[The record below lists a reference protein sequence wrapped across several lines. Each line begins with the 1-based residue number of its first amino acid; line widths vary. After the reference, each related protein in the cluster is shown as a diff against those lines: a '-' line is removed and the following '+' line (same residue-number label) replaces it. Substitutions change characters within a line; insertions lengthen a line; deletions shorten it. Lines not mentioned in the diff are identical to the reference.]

1 MRPDEQGHRPATPLE
16 LLFDLCF
23 VVAVAAL
30 AGELH
35 HDLSHDHVVEGTV
48 TYALLFV
55 PIWWAWMSYS
65 WFATAFDNDD
75 VGFRLLTGAQML
87 GVLAVAAT
95 VPAAADGNYA
105 PFTIAYTLMRLPLV
119 VQWLR
124 AAHDDPAHRRFAQR
138 YAIGTLAAQTLW
150 LTGLLIPAPAR
161 LAIWTAALAV
171 ELGTPILA
179 VRAAPGRVFHPGHI
193 AERYGLFTIIVLGE
207 TILAV
212 SVAIRDS
219 LAIDQLARPG
229 LLTALAALLIAFALW
244 WTYFDSVGAEG
255 LSRNR
260 RAAFTWGYGHY
271 LLFAALAAIGAATQ
285 AQVEQLVTGQSPSSQ
300 PLGVAVTVALLAM
313 TGLQRAANGRTRRAT
328 TLLATAT
335 ATAIVTLLG
344 PALGTTATDLLLVA
358 ALAVGILGDLSRRHP
373 ENSRTTQSHPNHE
386 APHP

>member
-1 MRPDEQGHRPATPLE
+1 MGTLLRPVLMRPDEQGHRPATPLE

-30 AGELH
+30 AAELH
-35 HDLSHDHVVEGTV
+35 HDLSHDHVLDGAV

-75 VGFRLLTGAQML
+75 VGLRLLTGAQML
-87 GVLAVAAT
+87 GVPAAAAT

-124 AAHDDPAHRRFAQR
+124 AAHDDPAHRWFAQR

-219 LAIDQLARPG
+219 LATDQLAGPG

-255 LSRNR
+255 LTRNR

-271 LLFAALAAIGAATQ
+271 FLFAALAAIGAATQ
-285 AQVEQLVTGQSPSSQ
+285 AQVEQLVTGQSPSSR

-344 PALGTTATDLLLVA
+344 PHWARQPPTCYSSPP
-358 ALAVGILGDLSRRHP
+358 SRSASSP
-373 ENSRTTQSHPNHE
+373 I
-386 APHP
+386 